1 MMLKLKNYVEL
12 RILYV
17 YALEYI
23 NESIL
28 LTEK

>member
-1 MMLKLKNYVEL
+1 MLKLKNYVEL